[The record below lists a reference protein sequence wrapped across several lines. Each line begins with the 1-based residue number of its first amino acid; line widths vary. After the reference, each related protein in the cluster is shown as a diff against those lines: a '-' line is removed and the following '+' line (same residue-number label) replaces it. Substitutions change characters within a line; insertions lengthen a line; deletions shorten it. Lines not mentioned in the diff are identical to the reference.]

1 MVDAHLNQCFCC
13 FRIELLCSTRQRQD
27 FQMIRM
33 TLRTVLLL
41 LTNFCLIHRAE
52 FSTSTDKL
60 ITWVKENSEIFIL
73 LKHWNELPLI
83 STSWKRLKDNPQV
96 IEDQRIFL
104 EALESMKS
112 LSEEQVRN
120 KSRSATVDSLSYI
133 KNDSVTEEHNKSLTT
148 NDLNVT
154 NKIKVPLERE
164 LTTLNETCQEV
175 LGNNSEIK
183 QTSVLCG
190 SRVESE

>member
-1 MVDAHLNQCFCC
+1 
-13 FRIELLCSTRQRQD
+13 
-27 FQMIRM
+27 M

-41 LTNFCLIHRAE
+41 FTNFCLIHRAE
-52 FSTSTDKL
+52 SSTSTDKL

-133 KNDSVTEEHNKSLTT
+133 KNDSVIEEHNKSLTT
-148 NDLNVT
+148 NDLNET